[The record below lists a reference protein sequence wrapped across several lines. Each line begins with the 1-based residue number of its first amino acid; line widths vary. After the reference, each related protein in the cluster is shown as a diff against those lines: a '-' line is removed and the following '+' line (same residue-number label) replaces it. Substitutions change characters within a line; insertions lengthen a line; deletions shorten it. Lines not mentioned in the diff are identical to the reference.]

1 MAEIAINRYVDSLY
15 EIAKEDHIE
24 QELLYQLNQVVDIF
38 LQNEDFYYIMKSRFY
53 KKEEKKNLLSEI
65 FSERVHEYLLNFI
78 KILIDNGRIGMLED
92 IRDAYKKR
100 YYADENIREFEV
112 ITSIPM
118 TSIQKDN
125 LISQLKKII
134 QAKEVYLIN
143 YVDPAIIG
151 GMKLKSNDV
160 ELDQS
165 ITTMLKK
172 MKQQLQEKMI

>member
-1 MAEIAINRYVDSLY
+1 
-15 EIAKEDHIE
+15 
-24 QELLYQLNQVVDIF
+24 
-38 LQNEDFYYIMKSRFY
+38 
-53 KKEEKKNLLSEI
+53 
-65 FSERVHEYLLNFI
+65 
-78 KILIDNGRIGMLED
+78 MLED

>member
-1 MAEIAINRYVDSLY
+1 
-15 EIAKEDHIE
+15 
-24 QELLYQLNQVVDIF
+24 
-38 LQNEDFYYIMKSRFY
+38 
-53 KKEEKKNLLSEI
+53 
-65 FSERVHEYLLNFI
+65 
-78 KILIDNGRIGMLED
+78 MLED

-143 YVDPAIIG
+143 HVDPAIIG

>member
-38 LQNEDFYYIMKSRFY
+38 LQNEDFYHIMKSRFY
-53 KKEEKKNLLSEI
+53 KKEEKKNLLS
-65 FSERVHEYLLNFI
+65 EYLLNFI

-134 QAKEVYLIN
+134 HAKEVYLIN